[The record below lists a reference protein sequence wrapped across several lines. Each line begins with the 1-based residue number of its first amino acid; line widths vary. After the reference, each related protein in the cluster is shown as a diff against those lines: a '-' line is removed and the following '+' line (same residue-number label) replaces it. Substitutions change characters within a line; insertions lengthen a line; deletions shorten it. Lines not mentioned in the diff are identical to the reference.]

1 MSVIVVLVVAA
12 LLFRLFG
19 DPWVV
24 VAGKLLVVAVL
35 YLVLYLFVVYVVF
48 GKDIP
53 GVQ

>member
-1 MSVIVVLVVAA
+1 MGIILVLVVAA
-12 LLFRLFG
+12 LLFRWLG

-24 VAGKLLVVAVL
+24 VAGKSLVVGIL
-35 YLVLYLFVVYVVF
+35 YVVLYLFVVYVVF

>member
-1 MSVIVVLVVAA
+1 VSVIVVLVVAA

-24 VAGKLLVVAVL
+24 VAGKSLVVGIL
-35 YLVLYLFVVYVVF
+35 YVVLYLFVVYVVF